1 MIENIQKTID
11 AIDRVIKANTLSPI
25 QIEQLQK
32 KKEILLKKKD
42 VLK

>member
-1 MIENIQKTID
+1 MEDTQKTID
-11 AIDRVIKANTLSPI
+11 AIDRVIKANTLSSI
-25 QIEQLQK
+25 QIEQLKK